1 MKKET
6 IKKVKKSIW
15 LSHGFILLVNAI
27 IIWTVLYMLFSNTS
41 ILKDL
46 ARDINDGVASPVK
59 ITWGIFW
66 IIMPII
72 MIVQFIGLLISF
84 ASVEDKKKEK
94 EVKSKR
100 KKK

>member
-46 ARDINDGVASPVK
+46 ARVINDGVSSPVK

-72 MIVQFIGLLISF
+72 MIVQFIGSLISF

>member
-41 ILKDL
+41 ILEH
-46 ARDINDGVASPVK
+46 
-59 ITWGIFW
+59 
-66 IIMPII
+66 M
-72 MIVQFIGLLISF
+72 
-84 ASVEDKKKEK
+84 
-94 EVKSKR
+94 
-100 KKK
+100 

>member
-27 IIWTVLYMLFSNTS
+27 IIWTVLYMLYSNTS
-41 ILKDL
+41 LLKDL
-46 ARDINDGVASPVK
+46 ARVLNDGVASPVK

-72 MIVQFIGLLISF
+72 MIVQFFGLLI
-84 ASVEDKKKEK
+84 
-94 EVKSKR
+94 
-100 KKK
+100 

>member
-46 ARDINDGVASPVK
+46 ARVINDGVASPVK

-72 MIVQFIGLLISF
+72 MIVQFIGSLISF

-94 EVKSKR
+94 EDKSKR

>member
-46 ARDINDGVASPVK
+46 ARVINDGVASPVK

>member
-46 ARDINDGVASPVK
+46 ARVINDGVASPVK

-94 EVKSKR
+94 AVKSKR

>member
-46 ARDINDGVASPVK
+46 ARVINDGVASPVK

-84 ASVEDKKKEK
+84 GSVEDKKKEK